1 MQCEVQLS
9 ILHLTLIGES
19 RVEVSVDCDLILKL
33 GNSKEVL
40 DILDLWIFASFRD
53 DTTYIYGFQ
62 SKTGERF
69 APVS

>member
-1 MQCEVQLS
+1 M
-9 ILHLTLIGES
+9 S